1 MRTPY
6 RPGRS
11 MTTILLVTLA
21 ACYLAQKLL
30 EGFRHTDWVMDWLA
44 LSAEGIAHGRIY
56 QLLTF
61 QFLHGSMWHLLMNM
75 IGLYFFG
82 RVMEEM
88 LGSRG
93 MLKLYLVSGVVGGL
107 LQVALAFAFPRQ
119 FDTATVGASAGI
131 FGLIAAFATRS
142 PDEPITLLVFF
153 ILPVTFK
160 ARVLLI
166 IEACITVGGVLGPLL
181 PNSMFSSGIAHGAHL
196 GGMLTGI
203 AWIRWGMMSRP
214 SLNFWS
220 RFLPRRQPRREP
232 VRTAPK
238 RASRSASRKVEEVP
252 PAEFISREVDP
263 ILEKISAHGIQSLTE
278 RERQIL
284 EAARSKMARR

>member
-1 MRTPY
+1 
-6 RPGRS
+6 
-11 MTTILLVTLA
+11 MTTILLITLA
-21 ACYLAQKLL
+21 ACFLVQWLL
-30 EGFRHTDWVMDWLA
+30 EGLKGTGWVMDWLA
-44 LSAEGIAHGRIY
+44 LSADGLAHGRVY
-56 QLLTF
+56 QLFTF
-61 QFLHGSMWHLLMNM
+61 QFLHGGLWHLLMNM

-82 RVMEEM
+82 RAIEQM
-88 LGSRG
+88 LGSAG
-93 MLKLYLVSGVVGGL
+93 MLKLYLASGVIGGL
-107 LQVALAFAFPRQ
+107 VQVALAFAFPRI
-119 FDTATVGASAGI
+119 FGAAVVGASAGI

-166 IEACITVGGVLGPLL
+166 IEACIALAGVLGPLL
-181 PNSMFSSGIAHGAHL
+181 PHPMFGGNIANGAHL

-203 AWIRWGMMSRP
+203 AWIRWSLMSRP
-214 SLNFWS
+214 VLNDWRPFWG
-220 RFLPRRQPRREP
+220 RRQPRRELA
-232 VRTAPK
+232 RTAPK
-238 RASRSASRKVEEVP
+238 RSSRSASRKAEEVP

-263 ILEKISAHGIQSLTE
+263 ILEKISAHGIHSLTE